1 MILEAAA
8 REEKEGWR
16 AVCTYLE
23 PVHTEDRAFMV
34 VGMSRLC
41 LALWRYL
48 VEADFLVPTCDC
60 EEVLL

>member
-1 MILEAAA
+1 MTLEAAA
-8 REEKEGWR
+8 REEKGACR

-23 PVHTEDRAFMV
+23 PVHAEDRAFMV

-48 VEADFLVPTCDC
+48 IEADFLVPAGDC